1 VPNRLELLV
10 VDVPNNE
17 DEAKAGAVFGNKDGE
32 LLAGN
37 AETPV
42 CPNIVVLVDD
52 VNGLE
57 LATGVLLNEVLNSD
71 ALVEPFLA
79 NGLFDENGFG
89 VVWLNRLLVVKVF
102 GGVDDG
108 KVGVTVGVPEGF
120 GPPVN
125 PNIKNLIHILQHLYG
140 SNRSSNIV
148 TIITINK
155 GSIE

>member
-1 VPNRLELLV
+1 MPNRLELFGA
-10 VDVPNNE
+10 DVPNNE
-17 DEAKAGAVFGNKDGE
+17 DEAKAGAAFGNKDDE

-52 VNGLE
+52 VNGLK
-57 LATGVLLNEVLNSD
+57 LATDVLLNEVLNSN

-89 VVWLNRLLVVKVF
+89 VDWLNALFAVKVF
-102 GGVDDG
+102 GVDDG

-125 PNIKNLIHILQHLYG
+125 PNIKI
-140 SNRSSNIV
+140 
-148 TIITINK
+148 
-155 GSIE
+155 

>member
-1 VPNRLELLV
+1 MPNRLELFG

-17 DEAKAGAVFGNKDGE
+17 DEAKEGAAFGNKDGE

-57 LATGVLLNEVLNSD
+57 LATDVLLNEVLNSD
-71 ALVEPFLA
+71 ALVETFLA

-89 VVWLNRLLVVKVF
+89 VDWLNALFAVKVF
-102 GGVDDG
+102 GVDDG

-125 PNIKNLIHILQHLYG
+125 PNIKI
-140 SNRSSNIV
+140 
-148 TIITINK
+148 
-155 GSIE
+155 

>member
-1 VPNRLELLV
+1 MPNRLELFG

-17 DEAKAGAVFGNKDGE
+17 DEAKEGAAFGNKDGE

-37 AETPV
+37 TETPV

-52 VNGLE
+52 VNGLK
-57 LATGVLLNEVLNSD
+57 LATDVLLNEVLNSN

-89 VVWLNRLLVVKVF
+89 VDWLNALFAVKVF
-102 GGVDDG
+102 GVDDG

-120 GPPVN
+120 GPPVY
-125 PNIKNLIHILQHLYG
+125 PNIKI
-140 SNRSSNIV
+140 
-148 TIITINK
+148 
-155 GSIE
+155 

>member
-1 VPNRLELLV
+1 MLANDKPVPNRLELFG

-17 DEAKAGAVFGNKDGE
+17 DEAKGAAFGNKDGE

-42 CPNIVVLVDD
+42 CPNIVVLVDA

-57 LATGVLLNEVLNSD
+57 LATDVLLNEVLNSD
-71 ALVEPFLA
+71 ALVETFLA

-89 VVWLNRLLVVKVF
+89 VDWLNALFAVKVF
-102 GGVDDG
+102 GVDDG

-120 GPPVN
+120 GPPLS
-125 PNIKNLIHILQHLYG
+125 P
-140 SNRSSNIV
+140 RW
-148 TIITINK
+148 
-155 GSIE
+155 

>member
-1 VPNRLELLV
+1 VPNRLELFG

-17 DEAKAGAVFGNKDGE
+17 DEAKEGAAFGNKDGE

-57 LATGVLLNEVLNSD
+57 LATDVLLNEVLNSD

-89 VVWLNRLLVVKVF
+89 VDWLNALFAVKVF
-102 GGVDDG
+102 GVDNG

-125 PNIKNLIHILQHLYG
+125 PNIKI
-140 SNRSSNIV
+140 
-148 TIITINK
+148 
-155 GSIE
+155 

>member
-1 VPNRLELLV
+1 MPNRLELFG

-17 DEAKAGAVFGNKDGE
+17 DEAKVGAAFGNKDGE

-37 AETPV
+37 TETPV

-57 LATGVLLNEVLNSD
+57 LATDVLLNEVLNSD
-71 ALVEPFLA
+71 ALVETFLA

-89 VVWLNRLLVVKVF
+89 VDWLNALFAVKVF
-102 GGVDDG
+102 GVDDG

-125 PNIKNLIHILQHLYG
+125 PNIKI
-140 SNRSSNIV
+140 
-148 TIITINK
+148 
-155 GSIE
+155 

>member
-1 VPNRLELLV
+1 MLANDNPVPNRLELFGA
-10 VDVPNNE
+10 DVPNNE
-17 DEAKAGAVFGNKDGE
+17 DEAKAGAAFGNKDDE

-57 LATGVLLNEVLNSD
+57 LATDVLLNEVLNSD

-89 VVWLNRLLVVKVF
+89 VDWLNALFAVKVF
-102 GGVDDG
+102 GVDDG

-120 GPPVN
+120 GPPVY
-125 PNIKNLIHILQHLYG
+125 PNIKI
-140 SNRSSNIV
+140 
-148 TIITINK
+148 
-155 GSIE
+155 

>member
-1 VPNRLELLV
+1 VLANDKPVPNRLELFG

-17 DEAKAGAVFGNKDGE
+17 DEAKGAAFGNKDGE

-42 CPNIVVLVDD
+42 CPNIVVLVDA

-57 LATGVLLNEVLNSD
+57 LATDVLLNEVLNSD
-71 ALVEPFLA
+71 ALVETFLA

-89 VVWLNRLLVVKVF
+89 VDWLNALFAVKVF
-102 GGVDDG
+102 GVDDG

-120 GPPVN
+120 GPPVY
-125 PNIKNLIHILQHLYG
+125 PNIKI
-140 SNRSSNIV
+140 
-148 TIITINK
+148 
-155 GSIE
+155 

>member
-1 VPNRLELLV
+1 MLANDKPVPNRLELFG

-17 DEAKAGAVFGNKDGE
+17 DEAKGAAFGNKDGE

-42 CPNIVVLVDD
+42 CPNIVVLVDA

-57 LATGVLLNEVLNSD
+57 LATDVLLNEVLNSN

-89 VVWLNRLLVVKVF
+89 VVWLNALFVVKVF
-102 GGVDDG
+102 GGVDE
-108 KVGVTVGVPEGF
+108 VGVTVGVPEGF
-120 GPPVN
+120 DPPVN
-125 PNIKNLIHILQHLYG
+125 PNIKI
-140 SNRSSNIV
+140 
-148 TIITINK
+148 
-155 GSIE
+155 

>member
-1 VPNRLELLV
+1 MPNRLELFG

-17 DEAKAGAVFGNKDGE
+17 DEAKAGAAFGNKDDE

-57 LATGVLLNEVLNSD
+57 LATDVLLNEVLNSD
-71 ALVEPFLA
+71 ALVETFLA

-89 VVWLNRLLVVKVF
+89 VDWLNALFAVKVF
-102 GGVDDG
+102 GVDDG

-125 PNIKNLIHILQHLYG
+125 PNIKI
-140 SNRSSNIV
+140 
-148 TIITINK
+148 
-155 GSIE
+155 

>member
-1 VPNRLELLV
+1 VLANDKPVPNRLELFG

-17 DEAKAGAVFGNKDGE
+17 DEAKGAAFGNKDGE

-57 LATGVLLNEVLNSD
+57 LATDVLLNVLNSD

-89 VVWLNRLLVVKVF
+89 VVWLNALFVVKVF
-102 GGVDDG
+102 SGVDDG

-120 GPPVN
+120 GPPLS
-125 PNIKNLIHILQHLYG
+125 P
-140 SNRSSNIV
+140 RW
-148 TIITINK
+148 
-155 GSIE
+155 

>member
-1 VPNRLELLV
+1 VLANDKPVPNRLELFG

-17 DEAKAGAVFGNKDGE
+17 DEAKGAAFGNKDGE

-42 CPNIVVLVDD
+42 CPNIVVLVDA

-57 LATGVLLNEVLNSD
+57 LATDVLLNEVLNSD
-71 ALVEPFLA
+71 ALVETFLA

-89 VVWLNRLLVVKVF
+89 VDWLNALFAVKVF
-102 GGVDDG
+102 GVDDG

-125 PNIKNLIHILQHLYG
+125 PNIKI
-140 SNRSSNIV
+140 
-148 TIITINK
+148 
-155 GSIE
+155 

>member
-1 VPNRLELLV
+1 MPNRLELFG

-17 DEAKAGAVFGNKDGE
+17 DEAKGAAFGNKDGE

-42 CPNIVVLVDD
+42 CPNIVVLVDA

-57 LATGVLLNEVLNSD
+57 LATDVLLNEVLNSD
-71 ALVEPFLA
+71 ALVETFLA

-89 VVWLNRLLVVKVF
+89 VDWLNALFAVKVF
-102 GGVDDG
+102 GVDDG

-125 PNIKNLIHILQHLYG
+125 PNIKI
-140 SNRSSNIV
+140 
-148 TIITINK
+148 
-155 GSIE
+155 

>member
-1 VPNRLELLV
+1 MPNRLELFGA
-10 VDVPNNE
+10 DVPNNE
-17 DEAKAGAVFGNKDGE
+17 DEAKAGAAFGNKDDE

-42 CPNIVVLVDD
+42 CPKIVVLVDD

-57 LATGVLLNEVLNSD
+57 LATDVLLNEVLNSD

-89 VVWLNRLLVVKVF
+89 VDWLNALFAVKVF
-102 GGVDDG
+102 GVDDG

-125 PNIKNLIHILQHLYG
+125 PNIKI
-140 SNRSSNIV
+140 
-148 TIITINK
+148 
-155 GSIE
+155 

>member
-1 VPNRLELLV
+1 MPNRLELFG

-17 DEAKAGAVFGNKDGE
+17 DEAKEGAAFGNKDGE

-42 CPNIVVLVDD
+42 CPKIVVLVDD

-57 LATGVLLNEVLNSD
+57 LATDVLLNEVLNSN

-89 VVWLNRLLVVKVF
+89 VDWLNALFAVKVF
-102 GGVDDG
+102 GVDDG

-120 GPPVN
+120 GPPVY
-125 PNIKNLIHILQHLYG
+125 PNIKI
-140 SNRSSNIV
+140 
-148 TIITINK
+148 
-155 GSIE
+155 

>member
-1 VPNRLELLV
+1 MPNRLELFG

-17 DEAKAGAVFGNKDGE
+17 DEAKVGAAFGNKDGE

-42 CPNIVVLVDD
+42 CPNIVVLVDA

-57 LATGVLLNEVLNSD
+57 LATDVLLNEVLNSD
-71 ALVEPFLA
+71 ALVETFLA

-89 VVWLNRLLVVKVF
+89 VDWLNALFAVKVF
-102 GGVDDG
+102 GVDDG

-125 PNIKNLIHILQHLYG
+125 PNIKI
-140 SNRSSNIV
+140 
-148 TIITINK
+148 
-155 GSIE
+155 

>member
-1 VPNRLELLV
+1 VPNRLELFG

-17 DEAKAGAVFGNKDGE
+17 DEAKAGAAFGNKDGE

-42 CPNIVVLVDD
+42 CPNIVVLVDA

-57 LATGVLLNEVLNSD
+57 LATDVLLNEVLNSD
-71 ALVEPFLA
+71 ALVETFLA

-89 VVWLNRLLVVKVF
+89 VDWLNALFAVKVF
-102 GGVDDG
+102 GVDDG

-125 PNIKNLIHILQHLYG
+125 PNIKI
-140 SNRSSNIV
+140 
-148 TIITINK
+148 
-155 GSIE
+155 

>member
-1 VPNRLELLV
+1 VLANDKPVPNRLELFG

-17 DEAKAGAVFGNKDGE
+17 DEAKGAAFGNKDGE

-57 LATGVLLNEVLNSD
+57 LATDVLLNEVLNSD
-71 ALVEPFLA
+71 ALVETFLA

-89 VVWLNRLLVVKVF
+89 VDWLNALFAVKVF
-102 GGVDDG
+102 GVDDG

-120 GPPVN
+120 GPPLS
-125 PNIKNLIHILQHLYG
+125 P
-140 SNRSSNIV
+140 RW
-148 TIITINK
+148 
-155 GSIE
+155 

>member
-1 VPNRLELLV
+1 VLANNKPVPNRLELRV

-108 KVGVTVGVPEGF
+108 KVGVTVGVPEGI
-120 GPPVN
+120 GPPLS
-125 PNIKNLIHILQHLYG
+125 P
-140 SNRSSNIV
+140 RW
-148 TIITINK
+148 
-155 GSIE
+155 

>member
-1 VPNRLELLV
+1 MPNRLELFGA
-10 VDVPNNE
+10 DVPNNE
-17 DEAKAGAVFGNKDGE
+17 DEAKAGAAFGNKDDE

-37 AETPV
+37 AETHV

-57 LATGVLLNEVLNSD
+57 LATDVLLIEVLNSD

-89 VVWLNRLLVVKVF
+89 VDWLNALFAVKVF
-102 GGVDDG
+102 GVDDG

-120 GPPVN
+120 GPPVY
-125 PNIKNLIHILQHLYG
+125 PNIKI
-140 SNRSSNIV
+140 
-148 TIITINK
+148 
-155 GSIE
+155 

>member
-1 VPNRLELLV
+1 VPNRLELFG

-17 DEAKAGAVFGNKDGE
+17 DEAKEGAAFGNKDGE

-57 LATGVLLNEVLNSD
+57 LATDVLLNEVLNSD
-71 ALVEPFLA
+71 ALVETFLA

-89 VVWLNRLLVVKVF
+89 VDWLNALFAVKVF
-102 GGVDDG
+102 GVDDG

-125 PNIKNLIHILQHLYG
+125 PNIKI
-140 SNRSSNIV
+140 
-148 TIITINK
+148 
-155 GSIE
+155 

>member
-1 VPNRLELLV
+1 MPNRLELFG

-17 DEAKAGAVFGNKDGE
+17 DEAKVGAAFGNKDGE

-37 AETPV
+37 TETPV

-57 LATGVLLNEVLNSD
+57 LATDVLLNEVLNSD

-89 VVWLNRLLVVKVF
+89 VDWLNALFAVKVF
-102 GGVDDG
+102 GVDDG

-120 GPPVN
+120 GPPVY
-125 PNIKNLIHILQHLYG
+125 PNIKI
-140 SNRSSNIV
+140 
-148 TIITINK
+148 
-155 GSIE
+155 

>member
-1 VPNRLELLV
+1 VLANDKPVPNRLELFG

-17 DEAKAGAVFGNKDGE
+17 DEAKGAAFGNKDGE

-42 CPNIVVLVDD
+42 CPNIVVLVDA

-57 LATGVLLNEVLNSD
+57 LATDVLLNEVLNSD
-71 ALVEPFLA
+71 ALVETFLA

-89 VVWLNRLLVVKVF
+89 VDWLNALFAVKVF
-102 GGVDDG
+102 GVDDG

-120 GPPVN
+120 GPPLS
-125 PNIKNLIHILQHLYG
+125 P
-140 SNRSSNIV
+140 RW
-148 TIITINK
+148 
-155 GSIE
+155 

>member
-1 VPNRLELLV
+1 MLANDKPVPNRLELFG

-17 DEAKAGAVFGNKDGE
+17 DEAKEGAAFGNKDGE

-42 CPNIVVLVDD
+42 CPNIVVLVDA

-57 LATGVLLNEVLNSD
+57 LATDVLLNEVLNSN

-89 VVWLNRLLVVKVF
+89 VDWLNALFAVKVF
-102 GGVDDG
+102 GVDDG

-125 PNIKNLIHILQHLYG
+125 PNIKI
-140 SNRSSNIV
+140 
-148 TIITINK
+148 
-155 GSIE
+155 

>member
-1 VPNRLELLV
+1 MPNRLELFG

-17 DEAKAGAVFGNKDGE
+17 DEAKEGAAFGNKDGE

-42 CPNIVVLVDD
+42 CPNIVVLVDA

-57 LATGVLLNEVLNSD
+57 LATDVLLNEVLNSD
-71 ALVEPFLA
+71 ALVETFLA

-89 VVWLNRLLVVKVF
+89 VDWLNALFAVKVF
-102 GGVDDG
+102 GVDDG

-125 PNIKNLIHILQHLYG
+125 PNIKI
-140 SNRSSNIV
+140 
-148 TIITINK
+148 
-155 GSIE
+155 

>member
-1 VPNRLELLV
+1 MLANDKPVPNRLELFG

-17 DEAKAGAVFGNKDGE
+17 DEAKGAAFGNKDGE

-42 CPNIVVLVDD
+42 CPNIVVLVDA

-57 LATGVLLNEVLNSD
+57 LATDVLLNEVLNSD
-71 ALVEPFLA
+71 ALVETFLA

-89 VVWLNRLLVVKVF
+89 VDWLNALFAVKVF
-102 GGVDDG
+102 GVDDG

-120 GPPVN
+120 GPPVY
-125 PNIKNLIHILQHLYG
+125 PNIKI
-140 SNRSSNIV
+140 
-148 TIITINK
+148 
-155 GSIE
+155 

>member
-1 VPNRLELLV
+1 MPNRLELFG

-17 DEAKAGAVFGNKDGE
+17 DEAKVGAAFGNKDGE

-42 CPNIVVLVDD
+42 CPNIVVLVDA

-57 LATGVLLNEVLNSD
+57 LATDVLLNEVLNSD
-71 ALVEPFLA
+71 ALVETFLA

-89 VVWLNRLLVVKVF
+89 VDWLNALFAVKVF
-102 GGVDDG
+102 GVDDG

-120 GPPVN
+120 GPPVY
-125 PNIKNLIHILQHLYG
+125 PNIKI
-140 SNRSSNIV
+140 
-148 TIITINK
+148 
-155 GSIE
+155 

>member
-1 VPNRLELLV
+1 MLANDKPVPNRLELFG

-17 DEAKAGAVFGNKDGE
+17 DEAKGAAFGNKDGE

-42 CPNIVVLVDD
+42 CPNIVVLVDA

-57 LATGVLLNEVLNSD
+57 LATDVLLNEVLNSD
-71 ALVEPFLA
+71 ALVETFLA

-89 VVWLNRLLVVKVF
+89 VDWLNALFAVKVF
-102 GGVDDG
+102 GVDDG

-125 PNIKNLIHILQHLYG
+125 PNIKI
-140 SNRSSNIV
+140 
-148 TIITINK
+148 
-155 GSIE
+155 